1 MPVTLK
7 TKIRYQKMLGV
18 ALTSPVSS
26 LNPINKSC
34 ILQTLCETNFHR
46 LFRLAPD
53 LLRIKT
59 TATAQASGN
68 PTLYIRILERNRYT
82 LTLEL
87 THRFEFENEGRV
99 EPAVKIR
106 VYLDAKSAEV
116 LRDTSRALVR
126 HALQNNPAPEI
137 VLEYK
142 WTVNYFLERWLD
154 HCIEQGYRFD
164 RSEATEQ
171 VVL

>member
-1 MPVTLK
+1 
-7 TKIRYQKMLGV
+7 
-18 ALTSPVSS
+18 
-26 LNPINKSC
+26 NP
-34 ILQTLCETNFHR
+34 
-46 LFRLAPD
+46 
-53 LLRIKT
+53 
-59 TATAQASGN
+59 
-68 PTLYIRILERNRYT
+68 YT

-87 THRFEFENEGRV
+87 THRFEFENGGRI

-116 LRDTSRALVR
+116 LRDTSRAVR
-126 HALQNNPAPEI
+126 PVLENNPAPEF

-164 RSEATEQ
+164 RSETAEQ
-171 VVL
+171 MVL

>member
-1 MPVTLK
+1 V
-7 TKIRYQKMLGV
+7 LGAV
-18 ALTSPVSS
+18 LTSAVSC
-26 LNPINKSC
+26 LNPVNKSR
-34 ILQTLCETNFHR
+34 ILQTLCESNFHK
-46 LFRLAPD
+46 LFRLAPE
-53 LLRIKT
+53 LTRIEMAAPAEAK
-59 TATAQASGN
+59 GR

-87 THRFEFENEGRV
+87 THRFEFENEGRA

-116 LRDTSRALVR
+116 LRDTSRSLVR
-126 HALQNNPAPEI
+126 QVLRDDFAPEI

-164 RSEATEQ
+164 RSEAAEQ